1 MGICV
6 SNRNVKKVNEFTM
19 ESTSN
24 RPQVAHVAKKHL
36 TVHEPRNPRKK
47 NAQIL
52 VSSQDSLKN
61 YMENFER
68 VQKKVT
74 KEDIDFIMRSLKES
88 FVFFNL
94 NDSEFEEII
103 ASMFYG
109 FVKEKEYVFKQDD
122 ESNCF
127 FLIANGA
134 FEVEISGVVKKT
146 MRKGSCFGELGLLY
160 NAKRSASLRA
170 KEDSYVWG
178 IERRIFKKII
188 QAINISEYEENRSF
202 IDKVV
207 LFDGLTSMQKD
218 NLASNITTQKFLPG
232 QNIVNKG
239 EKADS
244 FYLIK
249 SGVVECFDGDKFIR
263 ELQQGDSFGE
273 QALYEDGHR
282 TLTVKSK
289 GESRCMA
296 ISREILVSVFGN
308 NIDEVVSKNTL
319 IWVLSND
326 DKFKKLNKLQIQK
339 WANNSNIVKVN
350 TEDPVKLESQNSP
363 LNSIYIVLEGYLTHN
378 KKLINKGEIFGK
390 HLTDPDEDENKPL
403 KYDLL
408 VGKANYAVIAKEVL
422 YRLFNIS
429 NLADIFKRNIE
440 AEERRRTLKPLET
453 QTSHKDLELDD
464 LVYVKALGEGQFGNV
479 SLVAHENS
487 NGYKLYALKSIS
499 RSKIGQFGI
508 ETHIINE
515 KLVLS
520 DLNHPSI
527 IRLIKTFKDEK
538 AVHFLM
544 TFING
549 IEMFDMIRQIDLL
562 ENYESKFY
570 IGSIMLCLE
579 YLHSKNIVY
588 RDLKPEN
595 MMVDDKGYLH
605 LIDLGTAKKLE
616 KNRTFTIIGTPH
628 YMAPE
633 VINSKGYGTMVDLWS
648 LGVCM
653 FEFMCGFVPFG
664 EDEDDPFNV
673 YKTIINSK
681 LQFPPYFITP
691 ENSNAKSFITL
702 LLSKVPEA
710 RLNGSYTGLKAHKW
724 FDDFD
729 WVN

>member
-1 MGICV
+1 MGICS
-6 SNRNVKKVNEFTM
+6 SNRSIKKAEEVPLDN
-19 ESTSN
+19 SAN
-24 RPQVAHVAKKHL
+24 KAQIAHAAKKHL
-36 TVHEPRNPRKK
+36 TVHEHRNPKKK

-52 VSSQDSLKN
+52 INS
-61 YMENFER
+61 ENSIPEYTEKFEKI
-68 VQKKVT
+68 QKKIT
-74 KEDIDFIMRSLKES
+74 KDDIDFIMRSLKDS

-94 NDSEFEEII
+94 NDAEFEEII

-122 ESNCF
+122 DSNCF
-127 FLIANGA
+127 FVIANGA
-134 FEVEISGVVKKT
+134 FEVIISDQVKKT

-178 IERRIFKKII
+178 IERRVFKKII
-188 QAINISEYEENRSF
+188 QAMNLSEYEENRSF
-202 IDKVV
+202 IDKVSI
-207 LFDGLTSMQKD
+207 FEGLTIFQKD
-218 NLASNITTQKFLPG
+218 TLAYNITTQKFLRG
-232 QNIVNKG
+232 EHIVNKND
-239 EKADS
+239 KADS
-244 FYLIK
+244 YYLIK
-249 SGVVECFDGDKFIR
+249 SGIVECYNDDKLIR

-282 TLTVKSK
+282 TLSVKAK
-289 GESRCMA
+289 LETRCIA
-296 ISREILVSVFGN
+296 ISRETLKTVFGN
-308 NIDEVVSKNTL
+308 NIDEVICRNSL
-319 IWVLSND
+319 IWTLSND
-326 DKFKKLNKLQIQK
+326 INFNKLNKLQIHK
-339 WANNSNIVKVN
+339 WASNAKIVTINANEPEV
-350 TEDPVKLESQNSP
+350 LENQHLPLQNF
-363 LNSIYIVLEGYLTHN
+363 YIVLEGYLCYDKQMI
-378 KKLINKGEIFGK
+378 KKGNIFGK
-390 HLTDPDEDENKPL
+390 HLVEAPEDEEKPL

-408 VGKANYAVIAKEVL
+408 ATNAKFAMISRNKL
-422 YRLFNIS
+422 YKLFRIIR
-429 NLADIFKRNIE
+429 LADIFTRNIE
-440 AEERRRTLKPLET
+440 AEERRKTLQPLKT
-453 QTSHKDLELDD
+453 QSSHDGLQIEDLIFI
-464 LVYVKALGEGQFGNV
+464 KQLGEGQFGNV
-479 SLVAHENS
+479 SLVAHKTSKKN
-487 NGYKLYALKSIS
+487 KLYALKSIS

-515 KLVLS
+515 KIVLEE
-520 DLNHPSI
+520 LNHPFI

-549 IEMFDMIRQIDLL
+549 IEMFDMIRQVDLL

-570 IGSIMLCLE
+570 IGSLILCLE
-579 YLHSKNIVY
+579 YLHTKNIVY

-595 MMVDDKGYLH
+595 IMIDDTGYLH
-605 LIDLGTAKKLE
+605 LIDLGTAKKIE
-616 KNRTFTIIGTPH
+616 RNRTFTIIGTPH

-633 VINSKGYGTMVDLWS
+633 VIVSKGYGTMVDLWS

-673 YKTIINSK
+673 YKLILNSK

-691 ENSNAKSFITL
+691 ENNNAKTFITL
-702 LLSKVPEA
+702 LLNKVPEA
-710 RLNGSYTGLKAHKW
+710 RLNGSFTGLKAHKW